1 MAAENV
7 LATQITIGLLGSG
20 ALQLLKKSSMVTF
33 VTQHSKV
40 FNHVFL
46 LATSAAGA
54 VGIHTAWNGADHSLV
69 ITGLDL
75 ATIAMSFWIWAKQW
89 AVQYL
94 VHRGAFGAVSG
105 DAPAATLTA
114 STVAGARVLGQ
125 MAGGTKP
132 TQRSRLRWSFER
144 NSEMRG
150 MAVALL
156 FIVTFAVV
164 FLFAG
169 CAAGKYNAAQVNQT
183 VTTVIADAG
192 TVAISAE
199 QSYQSGKIPQTAAA
213 RTAINDLGAAYN
225 DAKTVYLAV
234 LTAEATYNG
243 SQLAQVTQC
252 QPASSQGGVVPDPA
266 KCAAATQAATAA
278 KSSLDAAQANLTTSL
293 NALTAKTAAVKALSA
308 AQ

>member
-7 LATQITIGLLGSG
+7 LATQITLGLLGSG
-20 ALQLLKKSSMVTF
+20 ALNLLKKSPAVTF
-33 VTQHSKV
+33 VNEHSKV
-40 FNHVFL
+40 FNHLFL

-54 VGIHTAWNGADHSLV
+54 VGVHTAWNPSDHSLV
-69 ITGLDL
+69 ITGLNF

-94 VHRGAFGAVSG
+94 VHRGAFGAITV
-105 DAPAATLTA
+105 DPNAPVTTVTGIA
-114 STVAGARVLGQ
+114 VAGAGSTAQ
-125 MAGGTKP
+125 STSKP
-132 TQRSRLRWSFER
+132 MPRGRLRESF
-144 NSEMRG
+144 G
-150 MAVALL
+150 VAVLFFLL
-156 FIVTFAVV
+156 VAAAVTFV
-164 FLFAG
+164 LTG

-183 VTTVIADAG
+183 VTMVIADAG

-225 DAKTVYLAV
+225 DAKGVYLAL

-243 SQLAQVTQC
+243 NQIAQVTAC
-252 QPASSQGGVVPDPA
+252 QPASTQGGVVPDPA
-266 KCAAATQAATAA
+266 KCAAATQSATAA
-278 KSSLDAAQANLTTSL
+278 KVSLDAAQAKLTTSL
-293 NALTAKTAAVKALSA
+293 NALSTKTAAVKAISP